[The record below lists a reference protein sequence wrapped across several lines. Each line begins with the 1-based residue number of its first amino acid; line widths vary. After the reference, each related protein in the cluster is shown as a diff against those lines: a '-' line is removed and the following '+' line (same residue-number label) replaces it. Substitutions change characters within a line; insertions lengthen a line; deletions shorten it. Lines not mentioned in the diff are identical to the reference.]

1 MVESALGNLMASIL
15 SGGTAASATA
25 ASATPKKAE
34 PKTETIGKDVE
45 TRSDKAPESDV
56 INIKELTPE
65 QKSNLELALVMS
77 GVKTPRLKNLMKQD
91 SLDSGLLGAFAKIM
105 GIPTTKGKTTT
116 TPLEEGKSPK
126 TETMPIPE
134 DGRSKGTTIKGEEK
148 KAKQT
153 TTKEG
158 DEKAS
163 KGTVMEIPEADLSKL
178 IEMIG
183 HNSPDWNSPK
193 LAEFAMKKGMHLRDV
208 VKQVQDAWEKK
219 YQKQLESDLQKQAQK
234 DGKVNYDQKLKSK
247 KYQEDTKKASEKYK
261 AETPDYK
268 YDDVKRRNEAKGE
281 EYTTERHSGEP
292 SKEAV
297 DKADDFVMK
306 NAGRDYNA
314 RLDRAKNYTSV
325 WSRNR

>member
-15 SGGTAASATA
+15 SGGTA

-153 TTKEG
+153 TTKED

-163 KGTVMEIPEADLSKL
+163 KGTVMEIPEADLSRL
-178 IEMIG
+178 IEEIG
-183 HNSPDWNSPK
+183 YNDPDWDSPLIDK
-193 LAEFAMKKGMHLRDV
+193 LAMKKRMHRKDV
-208 VKQVQDAWEKK
+208 LKQLQDAWNTKH
-219 YQKQLESDLQKQAQK
+219 QKTLESDLQKQAQK
-234 DGKVNYDQKLKSK
+234 DGKVNYDQKLKSR
-247 KYQEDTKKASEKYK
+247 KYQEDTEKAAEKYK

-297 DKADDFVMK
+297 DKADDFVIK

-325 WSRNR
+325 WNRNR